1 MMTLF
6 ISSYKAIPQAGVSAG
21 SGFCVVVS
29 LDQTAFSLERRV
41 RVGGTIDIILLL
53 MLIQHN
59 IPPKQLERQM
69 ISQVV

>member
-6 ISSYKAIPQAGVSAG
+6 NSSYKAIPQAGVSAG

-29 LDQTAFSLERRV
+29 LDPTAISLECRV
-41 RVGGTIDIILLL
+41 RAGGAIDIILLL

-59 IPPKQLERQM
+59 IPPQ
-69 ISQVV
+69 